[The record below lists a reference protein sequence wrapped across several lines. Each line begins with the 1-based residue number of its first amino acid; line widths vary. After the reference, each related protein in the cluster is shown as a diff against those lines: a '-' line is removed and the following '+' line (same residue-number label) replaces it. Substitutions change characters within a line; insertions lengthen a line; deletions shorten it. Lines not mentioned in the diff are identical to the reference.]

1 MNRYK
6 YILFELDGT
15 LTDPFEGIT
24 KSVQYALNAFGIK
37 DEPLEKLKKFIGPPL
52 KESFMEFYGLD
63 SRQADLAVAKY
74 RERFSDVGIYENQV
88 YDGIP
93 ELLGFLRDHG
103 FVLAIASSK
112 PEVFV
117 ERILEHFHIR
127 QYFDQVYGSFL
138 DGRRTRKSEVIR
150 AALKGLQVE
159 DFCQAVMVGDRFHD
173 VEGAREAGISCIGVG
188 FGYGG
193 REELEQA
200 GAAAVA
206 DTVEQLG
213 MLITHPEEDIMEPLM
228 HLFRR
233 VWRIHGMALDQV
245 TASRGINT
253 SQMKMLGHIFHH
265 EGISQRQL
273 ASDLQL
279 SPPSI
284 AVTAKKLEKMGYID
298 RQMDEKDNRL
308 NILKTTSKGKELLSQ
323 TWEAFT
329 DVDIHMFK
337 DFSPEEI
344 NQLSSFY
351 ERIRD
356 NLEALIEK

>member
-6 YILFELDGT
+6 YILFDLDGT
-15 LTDPFEGIT
+15 LTDPYEGIT
-24 KSVQYALNAFGIK
+24 KSVQYALNVFGIK
-37 DEPLEKLKKFIGPPL
+37 AEPLEKLKKFIGPPL

-63 SRQADLAVAKY
+63 SQQADQAVAKY
-74 RERFSDVGIYENQV
+74 RERFADVGIFENRL

-93 ELLGFLRDHG
+93 EVLSFLKDRG
-103 FVLAIASSK
+103 YVLAIASSK

-138 DGRRTRKSEVIR
+138 DGRRTKKSEVIR
-150 AALKGLQVE
+150 AALEGLQVK
-159 DFCQAVMVGDRFHD
+159 DKCLAVMVGDRFHD
-173 VEGAREAGISCIGVG
+173 VEGAREAGIPCIGVS

-200 GAAAVA
+200 GALGVA
-206 DTVEQLG
+206 DTVEQMCI
-213 MLITHPEEDIMEPLM
+213 MLTHPEEDVMEPLM
-228 HLFRR
+228 RLFRR
-233 VWRIHGMALDQV
+233 VWRVHGMALDQV

-284 AVTAKKLEKMGYID
+284 AVTAKKLEKMGYIH

-308 NILKTTSKGKELLSQ
+308 NILRTTPKGKELLSQ

-337 DFSPEEI
+337 DFSPEELK
-344 NQLSSFY
+344 QLYSFY

-356 NLEALIEK
+356 NLEELMEK